1 MPAEGMLLRIED
13 VEFSYE
19 AVHTLNGVR
28 FEARP
33 GEFLGL
39 IGPNGSGKTTLLRC
53 INGLLKP
60 QKGAIYLEGSQVSK
74 MKLSEI
80 AKVCAGVPTDIPD
93 DFNISVEEY
102 VYLGRYPHV
111 ENIWWE
117 EREDEEQV
125 EHAIECF
132 ELDPLRRRKLFE
144 VSSGEKER
152 VLLAKA
158 VVQEPKVLLVD
169 EPSAHLDLKFK
180 LEVMERLHELSRRG
194 ITVIVASHDINLL
207 IKYCDRVIIM
217 KNGGIVKCG
226 SPEEVMTPELIRD
239 VYEVEAVVVREDGEL
254 VAVPKRPLRE
264 GEKRCAPGKG

>member
-1 MPAEGMLLRIED
+1 MPDEGLLIRIED

-19 AVHTLNGVR
+19 ASNTLDGVK
-28 FEARP
+28 FQARP

-60 QKGAIYLEGSQVSK
+60 QRGAIFLEGKQVSK
-74 MKLSEI
+74 MKLDEI
-80 AKVCAGVPTDIPD
+80 AQVCAGVPTDIPD

-102 VYLGRYPHV
+102 VFLGRYPHIH
-111 ENIWWE
+111 NIWWE
-117 EREDEEQV
+117 ERKDEEQV
-125 EHAIECF
+125 ERAIECF
-132 ELDPLRRRKLFE
+132 ELEHLRRRKLFE

-158 VVQEPKVLLVD
+158 VVQEPKVMLVD

-217 KNGGIVKCG
+217 KKGSIVTCG
-226 SPEEVMTPELIRD
+226 SPHEVMTEELIRD
-239 VYEVEAVVVREDGEL
+239 VYEVEAAVMRVDGEIY
-254 VAVPKRPLRE
+254 AVPKRPLKG
-264 GEKRCAPGKG
+264 GERCAPRS

>member
-1 MPAEGMLLRIED
+1 MPAEGMLIRIED

-19 AVHTLNGVR
+19 AAHTLDGVR

-60 QKGAIYLEGSQVSK
+60 QRGAIFLEGKQVSK
-74 MKLSEI
+74 MKLAEI
-80 AKVCAGVPTDIPD
+80 AQVCAGVPTDIPD

-102 VYLGRYPHV
+102 VYLGRYPHIQ
-111 ENIWWE
+111 NLWWE
-117 EREDEEQV
+117 EKEDEEQV
-125 EHAIECF
+125 EKAIECF
-132 ELDPLRRRKLFE
+132 ELEHLRRRKLFE

-158 VVQEPKVLLVD
+158 VVQEPKIMLVD

-180 LEVMERLHELSRRG
+180 LEVMERLHELSRQG

-217 KNGGIVKCG
+217 KEGHIVKCG
-226 SPEEVMTPELIRD
+226 SPHDVMTAELIRD
-239 VYEVEAVVVREDGEL
+239 VYEVEAVVMKVDGEIY
-254 VAVPKRPLRE
+254 AVPKRPLKE
-264 GEKRCAPGKG
+264 GEKGCASKTR